1 MKLSIIVPMYN
12 VELYIEKCLL
22 SCISQDIPTSD
33 YEIIVINDGSP
44 DGSLAIAERI
54 ASLYDNITIVSQE
67 NAGLSAARNTGLSL
81 AKGKYVWFVDSDDS
95 IQENCLKYI
104 VQECYN
110 KDLDLLALCA
120 ASVAENNLIR
130 RFSYSEKFVCKGV
143 ELMINNKIQHCAPFT
158 IYRRQFLVDNNI
170 KFYEGIYHEDSE
182 WSPRV
187 YYHAKKVGFTNE
199 ILYFVT
205 INPNSITRTA
215 NPKKGFDCIMVAESL
230 DNFYNTT
237 AKGECSI
244 FFHNYISL
252 MLNNGLSNFLT
263 KVENATSFSE
273 KEFRIV
279 LYKKRHLFMNL
290 RNSSILKYKIEG
302 YLFSLFPK
310 YALDLYRLMQVVN
323 KYF

>member
-22 SCISQDIPTSD
+22 SCLNQNLPASD
-33 YEIIVINDGSP
+33 YEIIVVNDGST
-44 DGSLAIAERI
+44 DSSLAIAERI
-54 ASLYDNITIVSQE
+54 ASLYDNLTIVSQK
-67 NAGLSAARNTGLSL
+67 NAGLSAARNKAISL
-81 AKGKYVWFVDSDDS
+81 AKGKYVWFVDSDDR
-95 IQENCLKYI
+95 IQENCLRYI
-104 VQECYN
+104 LDECYN
-110 KDLDLLALCA
+110 NGLDLYSICA
-120 ASVAENNLIR
+120 ANMINGQAIR
-130 RFSYSEKFVCKGV
+130 SFSYENLDVIEGIES
-143 ELMINNKIQHCAPFT
+143 INSYKIPHCAPFT
-158 IYRRQFLVDNNI
+158 ICRRQFLIDNNL

-215 NPKKGFDCIMVAESL
+215 NPKKGFDCIKVAESL
-230 DNFYNTT
+230 DNFYNST
-237 AKGECSI
+237 AKRECAR

-263 KVENATSFSE
+263 KVENTTSFCE

-279 LYKKRHLFMNL
+279 LYKKRHLFIYL
-290 RNSSILKYKIEG
+290 RKSSIFKYKIEG

-310 YALDLYRLMQVVN
+310 YALDIYRLMQVVN
-323 KYF
+323 KHF